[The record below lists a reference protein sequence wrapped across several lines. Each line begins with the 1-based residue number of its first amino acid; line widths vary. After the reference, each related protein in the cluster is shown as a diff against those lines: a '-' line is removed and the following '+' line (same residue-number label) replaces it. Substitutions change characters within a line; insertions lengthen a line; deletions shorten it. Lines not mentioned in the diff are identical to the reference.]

1 MLTFR
6 EKFDAI
12 VAAKNSLL
20 CIGLDVAKEKI
31 PEMLRYADDPAFEFN
46 KRIIDATCDL
56 TLAYKLNTA
65 FYEAA
70 GLAGWQ
76 ALRSTVEYL
85 PEDTIVIADAK
96 RGDIGNT
103 SQMYAQAFFQE
114 LNFDAITVNPL
125 MGLDSVQPFIQF
137 ENKGAFILCLTS
149 NAGARDLQYFSD
161 GHETLYQKIARTV
174 VQWNDRGNCGLV
186 VGATR
191 PEELAAIRE
200 IAPGLIFLIPG
211 LGAQGGD
218 LEASVWAGTDARAS
232 AALFNSSRG
241 IIYQSSANDFAVAAR
256 AAAMQLCDQ
265 LNQVRLS
272 KRIEKK

>member
-1 MLTFR
+1 MVTFR

-20 CIGLDVAKEKI
+20 CIGLDVVKEKV
-31 PEMLRYADDPAFEFN
+31 PDMLRGAADPVFEFN
-46 KRIIDATCDL
+46 KQIIDATLDL
-56 TLAYKLNTA
+56 TVAYKLNTA

-70 GLAGWQ
+70 GLTGWQ

-85 PEDTIVIADAK
+85 PDDTIVIADAK

-103 SQMYAQAFFQE
+103 SQMYARAFFQE
-114 LNFDAITVNPL
+114 LSFDAITVNPL
-125 MGLDSVQPFIQF
+125 MGLDSVQPFLQY
-137 ENKGAFILCLTS
+137 EDKGVFLLCLTS
-149 NAGARDLQYFSD
+149 NAGARDLQYFSN

-174 VQWNDRGNCGLV
+174 VQWNTRDNCGLV

-191 PEELAAIRE
+191 PEELGFIRE
-200 IAPGLIFLIPG
+200 IAPDLIFLIPG

-218 LEASVWAGTDARAS
+218 VEASVWAGTDAHAS

-241 IIYQSSANDFAVAAR
+241 ILFRSSGNDFAAAAR
-256 AAAMQLCDQ
+256 AAAIQLCNQ
-265 LNQVRLS
+265 INQVRLR
-272 KRIEKK
+272 KKDLEK